1 MLNFELRVVAE
12 GDFELQMLNFE
23 LQVVAEGDW

>member
-12 GDFELQMLNFE
+12 GDCELQMLNFE